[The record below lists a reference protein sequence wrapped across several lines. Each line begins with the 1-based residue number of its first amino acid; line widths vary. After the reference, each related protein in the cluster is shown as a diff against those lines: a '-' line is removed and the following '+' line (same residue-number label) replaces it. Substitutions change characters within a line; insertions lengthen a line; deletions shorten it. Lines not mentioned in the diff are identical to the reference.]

1 MLRKTTTYHLKPKR
15 GFTLIELL
23 IAMAILAIL
32 STIGFGN
39 FQTARIKARDAK
51 RKTDLAAV
59 AKALEAYVN
68 DHRTYPLADTSG
80 QIVGCGAVA
89 AACSWGSRFSD
100 GTSTY
105 MAALPADSGGYT
117 YRYASN
123 GTTYTLYAYLE
134 NTEDASVIPNP
145 DQNILCAATKP
156 CNYKIT
162 SSNQ

>member
-1 MLRKTTTYHLKPKR
+1 MRLLKPKTCNLKPKK

-51 RKTDLAAV
+51 RKADLTAV
-59 AKALEAYVN
+59 TKALEAYQN
-68 DHRTYPLADTSG
+68 DHRTYPRGVNG
-80 QIVGCGAVA
+80 QIMGCAGAS
-89 AACSWGSRFSD
+89 ACSWGSSFSD

-105 MAALPADSGGYT
+105 MATLPSDTNQYVYESSDG
-117 YRYASN
+117 SS
-123 GTTYTLYAYLE
+123 YTLYAYLE
-134 NTEDASVIPNP
+134 NAEDSSLIENLS
-145 DQNILCAATKP
+145 QTCGSKP

-162 SSNQ
+162 SNNIN

>member
-1 MLRKTTTYHLKPKR
+1 MFLKPKIYHLKPKR

-39 FQTARIKARDAK
+39 FQTARVKARDAK

-68 DHRTYPLADTSG
+68 DHRSYPLSDSNG

-89 AACSWGSRFSD
+89 TACSWGSSFTD

-105 MAALPADSGGYT
+105 MAALPADVGGYT
-117 YRYASN
+117 YRYSSN
-123 GTTYTLYAYLE
+123 GTAYTLYAYLE
-134 NTEDASVIPNP
+134 NTLDASVTNNP
-145 DQNILCAATKP
+145 GITCGTKD

>member
-1 MLRKTTTYHLKPKR
+1 MSLQPTTYNLKPKR

-68 DHRTYPLADTSG
+68 DHRTYPLADSNG
-80 QIVGCGAVA
+80 LIIGCGAVA
-89 AACSWGSRFSD
+89 AACSWGTSFTD

-105 MAALPADSGGYT
+105 MAKLPEDVGGYS
-117 YRYASN
+117 YRYSSN

-134 NTEDASVIPNP
+134 NTEDASVTANP
-145 DQNILCAATKP
+145 GITCGTKD

-162 SSNQ
+162 SSNL